1 MKFGYTRASLLTGAA
16 VIGLVLPGIAFAQ
29 DAADEAQPAAD
40 VQTES
45 DDSAMGNEI
54 IITAT
59 KREQT
64 LQSTPVAVSVTTAET
79 IERAQIRDIADLV
92 SVVPSLRVSQ
102 SQSAFA
108 TTYSIRGFGTS
119 GNNLGLE
126 PSVAVFVDGVYR
138 SRSIAQISDL
148 PDIQRVE
155 VLRGPQSTLFGKNAS
170 AGVISIISKKPQFD
184 LGGSVEASYGNYNA
198 IVGKAYIT
206 GPLSETIAASFSAG
220 INKRDGYVTNA
231 FNGDDLA
238 NRNRW
243 FTRGQLLF
251 EPNDQLKIRLIA
263 DYDQLDEK
271 CCAVFNLRR
280 SAASGAV
287 LAVGGQLNDPAT
299 PFADVV
305 YSDVVPTSKVRNYG
319 FSGQIDYEVGPLTLT
334 SITAY
339 RDTKLDADQDIDFT
353 SARIATGANIGQAR
367 LKTFTEEF
375 RIATDLEGPLNLLVG
390 AYYFKEKVDSADQI
404 VYGADFRN
412 YVDLLIRG
420 LSGNALNANSLE
432 ATMGGAPNTFWQ
444 TGQGFFNRF
453 KQDNEAY
460 SLFGNADFAITDKL
474 TLTLGA
480 NYTHDAKD
488 VSSNSLSTDLFS
500 SVNIPG
506 RIAVLTAGGISQTVA
521 GFLGLP
527 PGSFA
532 SPAQIAF
539 FQSIQPAAYSAIV
552 AGVSAQT
559 APLIGFQA
567 LQFLPPILNIPNV
580 VENGKT
586 RDGDWS
592 YVARLAYE
600 VNDNL
605 NVYASWATGFKAS
618 SWNLSR
624 NSKPLASDLGAIQT
638 AGIGT
643 PNLSAGTRF
652 ARPEN
657 SEVFELGIK
666 GNWGIAS
673 ANLTV
678 FKQKIN
684 DFQDNVFV
692 GNGFIFSNAGKQSTF
707 GVEFDGRVNPTRELS
722 LMVAM
727 TYLTPKYDVYT
738 NSVFGDV
745 SGQAIVNRTKLSAT
759 WGAQW
764 DKELPSGDHLILSG
778 DFHYEAPV
786 QVEPGLDD
794 YITTNP
800 DGSPN
805 YLPARLAAREFRR
818 EVNDLN
824 ASITYAFDMGLE
836 LTVWGRNLLDHRYIS
851 GIFDSVAQNQSV
863 SGYTN
868 QPRTYGV
875 AARFKF

>member
-1 MKFGYTRASLLTGAA
+1 MKFAYTRASLLTGAA

-29 DAADEAQPAAD
+29 DAAEEAQPAAAA
-40 VQTES
+40 QTES

-79 IERAQIRDIADLV
+79 IERAQIRDITDLV

-102 SQSAFA
+102 SQSQFA
-108 TTYSIRGFGTS
+108 TTYSVRGFGTS

-148 PDIQRVE
+148 PDIQRIE

-231 FNGDDLA
+231 FNGDDLN

-251 EPNDQLKIRLIA
+251 EPNDLLKIRLIA

-299 PFADVV
+299 PFANVI

-319 FSGQIDYEVGPLTLT
+319 FSGQIDYELGPITLT

-339 RDTKLDADQDIDFT
+339 RDTKMEADQDVDFS

-375 RIATDLEGPLNLLVG
+375 RIATDLEGPLNLLAG

-420 LSGNALNANSLE
+420 LTANTQNANSIE
-432 ATMGGAPNTFWQ
+432 ATFGGAPNTFWQ
-444 TGQGFFNRF
+444 AGQGFFNKF

-460 SLFGNADFAITDKL
+460 SLFANADFAITDKL

-488 VSSNSLSTDLFS
+488 VSSSSVSTDLFS

-506 RIAVLTAGGISQTVA
+506 RITQLNQFFISRTIGGILSV
-521 GFLGLP
+521 
-527 PGSFA
+527 PGGFA
-532 SPAQIAF
+532 SPAQVAF
-539 FQSIQPAAYSAIV
+539 FQGIQPVAYQQIV

-586 RDGDWS
+586 RDSDWS

-600 VNDNL
+600 VNDHL

-624 NSKPLASDLGAIQT
+624 DSKPLASDLGAIQT
-638 AGIGT
+638 AGIAT
-643 PNLSAGTRF
+643 PNLRAGTRF

-678 FKQKIN
+678 FKQSIK
-684 DFQDNVFV
+684 DFQANTFIGTSFVFA
-692 GNGFIFSNAGKQSTF
+692 NAEKQSTF
-707 GVEFDGRVNPTRELS
+707 GIEFDGRVNPTRELS

-727 TYLTPKYDVYT
+727 TYLEPKYDTYT
-738 NSVFGDV
+738 GSVFGDV
-745 SGQAIVNRTKLSAT
+745 SGQSIGNITQLSAT
-759 WGAQW
+759 WGVQW

-786 QVEPGLDD
+786 QVEPGLTN
-794 YITTNP
+794 YIGRNP

-805 YLPARLAAREFRR
+805 YAPARLAAAEFRR
-818 EVNDLN
+818 EINDLN

-836 LTVWGRNLLDHRYIS
+836 LTVWGRNLLDHRYVAD
-851 GIFDSVAQNQSV
+851 IFDSVAQNQSV